1 MKVKLF
7 YTTGHDDILEMV
19 WDKPEP
25 KDDEIEVESIYTG
38 ICSSDVAM
46 FNGEFTTLP
55 KEIQGHECVGRVTK
69 LGEFMSGVK
78 VGDYVATRGEP
89 GFADYYNCNFKDF
102 VIVPKA
108 EPKYIIEPVACSIN
122 IASSIIGSPLNSSIA
137 IIGTG
142 FLARMIY
149 EYLHHLGY
157 NNFTVIGGA
166 FKDYWSSKKDVEFN
180 GDINAG
186 FDYFIDMTSNPDYF
200 NVDFVNTNG
209 TFIIGAEKWVTQ
221 VDFSKFLWK
230 NITIKCP
237 SPRDIHFQSC
247 MKTAVELI
255 KTNKIKPKD
264 LWGKEYHRDNAF
276 EAFNDRLKGKERLR
290 SYVTWK

>member
-1 MKVKLF
+1 MNCPNCDKKLTDRRIKEAKRKHASLYKQRNTENYNIYCDIDCFYEFKGWEMDRTKKFRTCPECGERKSRKSMRCGDCHAIAISNYRLDSEVKEL
-7 YTTGHDDILEMV
+7 
-19 WDKPEP
+19 
-25 KDDEIEVESIYTG
+25 
-38 ICSSDVAM
+38 
-46 FNGEFTTLP
+46 
-55 KEIQGHECVGRVTK
+55 
-69 LGEFMSGVK
+69 
-78 VGDYVATRGEP
+78 
-89 GFADYYNCNFKDF
+89 
-102 VIVPKA
+102 VI
-108 EPKYIIEPVACSIN
+108 
-122 IASSIIGSPLNSSIA
+122 LNS
-137 IIGTG
+137 G
-142 FLARMIY
+142 
-149 EYLHHLGY
+149 
-157 NNFTVIGGA
+157 
-166 FKDYWSSKKDVEFN
+166 
-180 GDINAG
+180 AG

-247 MKTAVELI
+247 METAVELI

-276 EAFNDRLKGKERLR
+276 EAFNDRLLGKERLR